1 MQKVRRGLNIART
14 RVQTQYSAYMVYCT
28 VLDILNTVLSNSR
41 CRMWPSPN
49 IALRPSSYGG
59 AVAQVCL
66 LEHKTCDILAAE
78 R

>member
-28 VLDILNTVLSNSR
+28 VLDILNTVQSNSR
-41 CRMWPSPN
+41 CGMWRSLN

-59 AVAQVCL
+59 AVVLVQALVLVQVL
-66 LEHKTCDILAAE
+66 VVVQAA
-78 R
+78 